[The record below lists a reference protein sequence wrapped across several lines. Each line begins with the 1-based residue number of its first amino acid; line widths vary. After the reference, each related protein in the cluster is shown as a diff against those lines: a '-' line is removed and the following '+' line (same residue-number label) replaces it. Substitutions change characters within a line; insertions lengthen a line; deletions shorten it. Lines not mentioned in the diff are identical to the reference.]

1 VDFKTQA
8 IELDGKTI
16 KLHIRDTWL
25 VRNGTRPSLPAATRI
40 LMSSL
45 WCMMSLTKNPMPT

>member
-45 WCMMSLTKNPMPT
+45 WCMMSLTKNPMPP